1 MDILL
6 SWITVRIC
14 AVDWSVFMEN
24 GEMGSR
30 VSADD
35 DGDFQRIVD
44 RSGRAHIST
53 ALHGVCVRIMHW
65 ARRIEQE
72 IDRVLQHISGAQQL
86 KGDGEDINSQMSLKL
101 EFVYDPNFKNH
112 VNYSHTAVQIPT
124 DIYKGASVILN
135 ELNWTQAL
143 ERVFLENSR
152 DDPSLPW
159 QAFGSA
165 TGVTRYYPVLAKNIW
180 ANFGPSN
187 KY

>member
-1 MDILL
+1 MARWAHACLL
-6 SWITVRIC
+6 MMMVIFSGSWT
-14 AVDWSVFMEN
+14 AVD
-24 GEMGSR
+24 
-30 VSADD
+30 
-35 DGDFQRIVD
+35 
-44 RSGRAHIST
+44 
-53 ALHGVCVRIMHW
+53 ALTFPQHYTIMHW

-86 KGDGEDINSQMSLKL
+86 KGRLASEAEHLQKDHRWQDGIKDGEDINSQMSLKL

-165 TGVTRYYPVLAKNIW
+165 TGVTRYYPGGAVK
-180 ANFGPSN
+180 SQ
-187 KY
+187 